1 MMLCT
6 DRSKRPSA
14 EELLTLPQISFR
26 AKERKLNQHYTAL
39 KKKEEELAAKVF
51 CPICFPLIFPPSL
64 LCYF

>member
-14 EELLTLPQISFR
+14 EELLVLPQISIR

-51 CPICFPLIFPPSL
+51 F
-64 LCYF
+64 